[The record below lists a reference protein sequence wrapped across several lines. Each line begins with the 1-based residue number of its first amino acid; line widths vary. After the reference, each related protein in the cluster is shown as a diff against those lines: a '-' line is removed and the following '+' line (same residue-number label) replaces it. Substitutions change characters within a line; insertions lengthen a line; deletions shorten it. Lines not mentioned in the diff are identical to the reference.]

1 MPKDKI
7 LVLEDDAILR
17 ELFCTFLAGKG
28 YEVLPAENC
37 SLGNRLWNSR
47 RPDAAILDITLPDG
61 NSLELLSRWKATD
74 SQVPIIMLTGQGSID
89 VAVRAIKMGA
99 EQFLTKPADLAT
111 LHLILQ
117 RAIENGQNRK
127 SKVVANERQKHPRIN
142 PFLGES
148 PAIRELAETARKIA
162 RTESSVL
169 ITGETGAG
177 KGVLARW
184 IHESSSRGNEGF
196 VDLNCAGLSR
206 ELLESE
212 LFGHERGAFT
222 GAVETKA
229 GLLEMGHRG
238 TVFLDEIG
246 DMELQI
252 QPRLL
257 KVLEERTF
265 RRLGDVRNRFADIRF
280 ISGTHQDLLRA
291 VREHRFRADLYFRVS
306 TVPITIPP
314 LRERPEDITVLTNY
328 ILEQLGESLG
338 CRSIEVTL
346 TAWQALESYAWPG
359 NIRELRNVL
368 ERAVLLGGGTQ
379 ISPKHLHF
387 SSEAH
392 SVYLPVSAPT
402 PIKDFEREH
411 FRQALIQANW
421 RVATAAKRLGIPRST
436 FYKKIGQYRLT
447 RPMHRQHDLT
457 EESGL
462 TAEDV
467 ASSDENGSTEMVD
480 SPKLRPVS
488 LLLEELGGSL
498 N

>member
-1 MPKDKI
+1 MSKDKI
-7 LVLEDDAILR
+7 LVLEDDANLR

-37 SLGNRLWNSR
+37 GLGNRLWNSQ
-47 RPDAAILDITLPDG
+47 RPDAAILDISLPDG
-61 NSLELLSRWKATD
+61 NSLELLSRWKARD
-74 SQVPIIMLTGQGSID
+74 SQVPIIMLTGHGSID
-89 VAVRAIKMGA
+89 VAVQAIKMGA

-111 LHLILQ
+111 LHLIL
-117 RAIENGQNRK
+117 RGAIEHERNRK
-127 SKVVANERQKHPRIN
+127 SKAVANERQKHQRID

-148 PAIRELAETARKIA
+148 SAIRELAETATKIA
-162 RTESSVL
+162 RTGSSVL
-169 ITGETGAG
+169 ITGETGTG

-184 IHESSSRGNEGF
+184 IHESSPRGNEGF

-280 ISGTHQDLLRA
+280 ISGTHLDLLRA
-291 VREHRFRADLYFRVS
+291 VRERRFRADLYFRIS

-314 LRERPEDITVLTNY
+314 LRERRKDIAMLTNY
-328 ILEQLGESLG
+328 ILDQLGESLG
-338 CRSIEVTL
+338 CGSIEVTL
-346 TAWQALESYAWPG
+346 AARQALESYPWPG

-379 ISPKHLHF
+379 ISPEHLHF
-387 SSEAH
+387 VSEGSS
-392 SVYLPVSAPT
+392 VDLPISAPT
-402 PIKDFEREH
+402 SIKDFEREH
-411 FRQALIQANW
+411 LRKALLQANW
-421 RVATAAKRLGIPRST
+421 RVAKAAKTLGIPRSS
-436 FYKKIGQYRLT
+436 FYKKIQHYGLS
-447 RPMHRQHDLT
+447 RPMLQQD
-457 EESGL
+457 GL
-462 TAEDV
+462 I
-467 ASSDENGSTEMVD
+467 
-480 SPKLRPVS
+480 VS
-488 LLLEELGGSL
+488 E
-498 N
+498 

>member
-7 LVLEDDAILR
+7 LVLEDDANLR
-17 ELFCTFLAGKG
+17 ELFCAFLAGKG
-28 YEVLPAENC
+28 YEVFPAENC
-37 SLGNRLWNSR
+37 GSGNRLWNSQ

-61 NSLELLSRWKATD
+61 NSLELLSRWKAGD
-74 SQVPIIMLTGQGSID
+74 SQVPIIMLTGHGSID
-89 VAVRAIKMGA
+89 AAVQAIKMGA
-99 EQFLTKPADLAT
+99 EQFLTKPTDLST

-117 RAIENGQNRK
+117 SAMERARNEK
-127 SKVVANERQKHPRIN
+127 SKAVAHERQKRQRIN

-148 PAIRELAETARKIA
+148 RVIRELAETARKIA
-162 RTESSVL
+162 RTECSVL
-169 ITGETGAG
+169 ITGETGVG

-184 IHESSSRGNEGF
+184 IHESSLRGNEGF

-212 LFGHERGAFT
+212 LFGHARGAFT

-257 KVLEERTF
+257 KVLEERMF

-291 VREHRFRADLYFRVS
+291 VRERRFRADLYFRIS

-314 LRERPEDITVLTNY
+314 LRERQEDITLLTNY
-328 ILEQLGESLG
+328 MLEQLGESLG
-338 CRSIEVTL
+338 LRPIEVTL
-346 TAWQALESYAWPG
+346 EARRALESYPWPG

-368 ERAVLLGGGTQ
+368 ERAVLLGGETN
-379 ISPKHLHF
+379 ISTEHLHF
-387 SSEAH
+387 ASEAS
-392 SVYLPVSAPT
+392 SVASPILAPKS
-402 PIKDFEREH
+402 IKEFEREH
-411 FRQALIQANW
+411 IRQALIQSNW
-421 RVATAAKRLGIPRST
+421 RVARAAKRLGIPRSS
-436 FYKKIGQYRLT
+436 FYNKIKHYGLT
-447 RPMHRQHDLT
+447 RPTLQQDGLI
-457 EESGL
+457 EAEDSGL
-462 TAEDV
+462 TAKAV
-467 ASSDENGSTEMVD
+467 ASSDQNRSTEMVD
-480 SPKLRPVS
+480 SPKASPGLRPDKS
-488 LLLEELGGSL
+488 LLK
-498 N
+498 